1 MKPEIR
7 YVEIR
12 EFDKETIGWMFDK
25 NGNRTGF
32 GQTVKMTREELER
45 LYPDIKPDVKYD
57 SD

>member
-25 NGNRTGF
+25 DGNRTGF
-32 GQTVKMTREELER
+32 SQTVKMTLEELKKI
-45 LYPDIKPDVKYD
+45 YPDTENNEQ
-57 SD
+57 